1 LMLSSTCAKFIPLV
15 VTLTRPDLRQE
26 YFFVDQVSPFP
37 NMVDLVEALDPDVQS
52 RVDHT
57 VISRFMA
64 LSNLTTFVWIVLHPD
79 ECWDLVPAFPDDTE
93 QRGSTSRTRRTRGKR
108 PVQEE
113 SEDEELQELRGRIR
127 RRNDV
132 LRRAWKEWWLVVNPK
147 ENRSSKEGIRLW
159 LELLTQVCNA
169 SP

>member
-1 LMLSSTCAKFIPLV
+1 
-15 VTLTRPDLRQE
+15 
-26 YFFVDQVSPFP
+26 
-37 NMVDLVEALDPDVQS
+37 MVDLVEALDPDVQS

-79 ECWDLVPAFPDDTE
+79 ECWDLVPALPDDTE
-93 QRGSTSRTRRTRGKR
+93 QGGATSRTRRSKAKR
-108 PVQEE
+108 PAREE
-113 SEDEELQELRGRIR
+113 SEDEELQELRGRVR

-132 LRRAWKEWWLVVNPK
+132 LRRAWKEWWLVVVPK

-159 LELLTQVCNA
+159 LELLTQVCDGCSTPERRPFIDA
-169 SP
+169 DRRSSIYLRSVRLSTRRRLRTRRSHP